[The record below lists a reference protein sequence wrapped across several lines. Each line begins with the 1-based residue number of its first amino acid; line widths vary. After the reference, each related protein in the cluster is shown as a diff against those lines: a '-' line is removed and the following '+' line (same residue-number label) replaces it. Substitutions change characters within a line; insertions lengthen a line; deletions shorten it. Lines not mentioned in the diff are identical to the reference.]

1 MSDTIKKHVKDP
13 GSAITH
19 FIGMLMAVFAAVP
32 LIIKATHEPSPIYV
46 VSIAIYAASLILLYA
61 ASTTYHTF
69 DRSEKIN
76 TILKKIDH
84 MMISVLIAGSY
95 TPICLLVLGGRLG
108 IILLAIVWSIA
119 IAGILIKAFWVY
131 CPKWVSSVLYIGM
144 GWTCVLAFTQLL
156 NSMSPAAFGWL
167 LAGGLI
173 YTAGGIIYALKLPIF
188 NMKHKDFGSHE
199 IFHLFVMGGSI
210 CHFVVMMHLF
220 YNPIN
225 LIILMKTQK
234 SCMISLLRFLFY
246 HISISESSNL
256 AYSFL
261 ICKIL
266 LSGVGRS
273 SGIVPPI
280 SLIVSLTF
288 FPTSK

>member
-61 ASTTYHTF
+61 ASTAYHTF
-69 DRSEKIN
+69 DRSEKVN

-210 CHFVVMMHLF
+210 CHFVVMYAFVL
-220 YNPIN
+220 
-225 LIILMKTQK
+225 
-234 SCMISLLRFLFY
+234 
-246 HISISESSNL
+246 
-256 AYSFL
+256 
-261 ICKIL
+261 
-266 LSGVGRS
+266 
-273 SGIVPPI
+273 
-280 SLIVSLTF
+280 
-288 FPTSK
+288 

>member
-61 ASTTYHTF
+61 ASTIYHTF

-210 CHFVVMMHLF
+210 CHFVVMYAFVL
-220 YNPIN
+220 
-225 LIILMKTQK
+225 
-234 SCMISLLRFLFY
+234 
-246 HISISESSNL
+246 
-256 AYSFL
+256 
-261 ICKIL
+261 
-266 LSGVGRS
+266 
-273 SGIVPPI
+273 
-280 SLIVSLTF
+280 
-288 FPTSK
+288 